1 MSGGYY
7 KRTEMPQANE
17 EKTKIREE
25 IKNYLKDNLKM
36 SWDFRNGKYYIA
48 LELDGEKITDLC
60 FGEGY

>member
-7 KRTEMPQANE
+7 KRMEMPQANE

-36 SWDFRNGKYYIA
+36 SWDFRNGKYYIV
-48 LELDGEKITDLC
+48 LELGGEKITDLC

>member
-1 MSGGYY
+1 MSGYY
-7 KRTEMPQANE
+7 KRMEMPQENE

-36 SWDFRNGKYYIA
+36 SWDFRNGKHYIV
-48 LELDGEKITDLC
+48 LELGGEKITDLC

>member
-7 KRTEMPQANE
+7 KRMEMPQANE

-25 IKNYLKDNLKM
+25 IINYLKDNLKM
-36 SWDFRNGKYYIA
+36 SWDFRNGKYYIV